1 MRRYLVAIS
10 GIFLAALAAAQTARQ
25 GTPEEVPDAANSFHS
40 PMILETSFAPADR
53 SLWVSDEWTPSDRRP
68 WKSGTFTTAEYY
80 ALGKFSCD
88 GLFFRNGNR
97 HGPWNTGLLMKVKPK
112 GATTEVTMIAEVTNP
127 GNVHDKTV
135 TLLFEVLNGEEIV
148 KTATIKIKANRNWR
162 GKMQDYDGETTF
174 TVPTAALT
182 KDPVTKMRITMTTQD
197 Y

>member
-1 MRRYLVAIS
+1 MPRYLMVIS
-10 GIFLAALAAAQTARQ
+10 GIFIAALAAAQTARQ
-25 GTPEEVPDAANSFHS
+25 GTAEEVPEAGTSFHS
-40 PMILETSFAPADR
+40 PMILETTFAPADR

-97 HGPWNTGLLMKVKPK
+97 NGSWNTGLLMKVKPK

-127 GNVHDKTV
+127 GTVHDKTA
-135 TLLFEVLNGEEIV
+135 TLLFEVLNGEEVIG
-148 KTATIKIKANRNWR
+148 TSTIRIKAKMNWR
-162 GKMQDYDGETTF
+162 GRMADYDGETTF
-174 TVPTAALT
+174 SVPTVAL
-182 KDPVTKMRITMTTQD
+182 KQDPVTQLRITMTTQD